1 LKGWAHNARFMLR
14 GGKMKQLL
22 SILFT
27 AFLAL
32 GLTIQDADAR
42 LGGGR
47 SLGSQRSSAA
57 PNRSVQQAPPSQ
69 AAPSAPAAAPNPAAA
84 PRPAGN
90 RWLGPI
96 AGLAA
101 GLGLGWLLGQGGMG
115 GMMGSLLMM
124 ALVGFAVFF
133 VIRLLTRP
141 KTEGNMQYASMG
153 SQAAAAPPPTLAPAI
168 GAEPVFGAHPQ
179 PNVPA
184 GFDTAGFLRQAKLN
198 FVKLQAVH
206 DSGQLNEL
214 REFTT
219 DEMFESV
226 KQDLQEHGAS
236 GQQTD
241 VVALNADL
249 LEALTEGNTHWASVR
264 FSGMIRENANG
275 QPESFQEIWNL
286 AKPVSGASG
295 WVLAGIQQIQ

>member
-1 LKGWAHNARFMLR
+1 MNY
-14 GGKMKQLL
+14 LL
-22 SILFT
+22 SISIV
-27 AFLAL
+27 AFLTL
-32 GLTIQDADAR
+32 GLMVQDADAAR

-47 SLGSQRSSAA
+47 SMGAQRSSVT
-57 PNRSVQQAPPSQ
+57 PNRSVQQTPPSQ
-69 AAPSAPAAAPNPAAA
+69 AAPAAPAAAPVAA
-84 PRPAGN
+84 PKPAGN

-101 GLGLGWLLGQGGMG
+101 GLGLGWLIGQGGLG
-115 GMMGSLLMM
+115 GMMGGLLMM

-133 VIRLLTRP
+133 VIRQLTRP
-141 KTEGNMQYASMG
+141 KTEGNMQYAG
-153 SQAAAAPPPTLAPAI
+153 AGNEPAAAPPPSLAPAI
-168 GAEPVFGAHPQ
+168 DAAPVFGAQ
-179 PNVPA
+179 PRPNIPP
-184 GFDTAGFLRQAKLN
+184 GFDTSGFLRQAKLN

-206 DSGQLNEL
+206 DSGKLDEL
-214 REFTT
+214 RDFTT
-219 DEMFESV
+219 DEMFESI
-226 KQDLQEHGAS
+226 KQDLREHGAS

-241 VVALNADL
+241 VVTLNADL

-286 AKPVSGASG
+286 AKPVSGATG

>member
-1 LKGWAHNARFMLR
+1 
-14 GGKMKQLL
+14 MKHLL
-22 SILFT
+22 SISIA
-27 AFLAL
+27 AFLTL
-32 GLTIQDADAR
+32 GLMAQDAGAR

-47 SLGSQRSSAA
+47 SLGAQRSSVA
-57 PNRSVQQAPPSQ
+57 PNRSVQQTPPSQ
-69 AAPSAPAAAPNPAAA
+69 AAPAAAPNTAAA
-84 PRPAGN
+84 PKPAGN

-101 GLGLGWLLGQGGMG
+101 GLGLGWLLGQGGLGGMG
-115 GMMGSLLMM
+115 GMLSSLLMM

-133 VIRLLTRP
+133 VWRLLTRP
-141 KTEGNMQYASMG
+141 KDAGNMQYAGIGNEPVTIS
-153 SQAAAAPPPTLAPAI
+153 PPSLTPAI
-168 GAEPVFGAHPQ
+168 VAQPQ
-179 PNVPA
+179 PNIPA
-184 GFDTAGFLRQAKLN
+184 GFDTEGFLRQAKLN

-206 DSGQLNEL
+206 DSGKLGEL

-219 DEMFESV
+219 DSMFESI
-226 KQDLQEHGAS
+226 KQDLLQHGAV

-241 VVALNADL
+241 VVTLDAEL
-249 LEALTEGNTHWASVR
+249 LEALTEGDTHWASVR
-264 FSGMIRENANG
+264 FSGMIRESANA

>member
-1 LKGWAHNARFMLR
+1 
-14 GGKMKQLL
+14 MKHLL
-22 SILFT
+22 SISIA

-32 GLTIQDADAR
+32 GLMVQDAEAAR

-47 SLGSQRSSAA
+47 SMGAQRSIA
-57 PNRSVQQAPPSQ
+57 PPNKSVQQTPPSQ
-69 AAPSAPAAAPNPAAA
+69 AAPAAPAAAPK
-84 PRPAGN
+84 PAGN

-101 GLGLGWLLGQGGMG
+101 GLGLGWLIGQGGMG
-115 GMMGSLLMM
+115 GMIGSLLMM

-141 KTEGNMQYASMG
+141 KAESSIQYAGMG
-153 SQAAAAPPPTLAPAI
+153 NQPAAVPPPSLAPAI
-168 GAEPVFGAHPQ
+168 GAAPVFGAQAP
-179 PNVPA
+179 PNIPA

-206 DSGQLNEL
+206 DSGKLGEL

-219 DEMFESV
+219 DSMFESI
-226 KQDLQEHGAS
+226 KQDLLQHGAV

-241 VVALNADL
+241 VVKLDADL
-249 LEALTEGNTHWASVR
+249 LEALTEGDTHWASVR

-275 QPESFQEIWNL
+275 QPEPFQEIWNL
-286 AKPVSGASG
+286 AKPVSGATG
-295 WVLAGIQQIQ
+295 WVLAGIQQMQ